1 MPPTPMP
8 FRFEE
13 LKVLQIALQLS
24 NEIDLLS
31 KTFPKIKMFN
41 LCLQIKKLQTRLYSI
56 EQKGAQ
62 ANQHLSIND
71 FQE

>member
-56 EQKGAQ
+56 
-62 ANQHLSIND
+62 
-71 FQE
+71 